1 MSLFPISLFAL
12 LSVAACAPVAS
23 HEPSPGAV
31 DDGDRMPA
39 GKPRMTGGSLPPEE
53 QIRVGP
59 GLQDASCNAEGAQ
72 RFVGQ
77 TADAATVRSAMAASG
92 AKAVRV
98 IKPGMM
104 VTMDFSG
111 DRLNIRVDDADRII
125 AVNCG

>member
-1 MSLFPISLFAL
+1 MSPFPISLFAI
-12 LSVAACAPVAS
+12 LSVAACMPVAS
-23 HEPSPGAV
+23 HEPPPRGEDSAGSAA
-31 DDGDRMPA
+31 G
-39 GKPRMTGGSLPPEE
+39 GKPRMTGGSMQAEE

-111 DRLNIRVDDADRII
+111 DRLNIRVDDADRIV